1 MDIYII
7 KPEYSL
13 CFDDS
18 EINSISKYCRNSEFQ
33 FLNEESL
40 KFIIQFV
47 DDFSEA
53 DFYMIND
60 AIPVFSIDLYNCIFP
75 AIQSNYECYFINKKI
90 YIEYEGR
97 NYNYVMILPLRI
109 NCIDSEDCSIIED
122 KIGSMNMFKTIDLSD
137 NNIYINENIYEKI
150 SEYRPYGLLIDK
162 YN

>member
-1 MDIYII
+1 MDIYTI

-13 CFDDS
+13 YFDDS
-18 EINSISKYCRNSEFQ
+18 EINSISEYCINSEFQ
-33 FLNEESL
+33 FLNEGPL
-40 KFIIQFV
+40 KFKIQFG

-53 DFYMIND
+53 DFYIINN
-60 AIPVFSIDLYNCIFP
+60 AVPVFSIDLYNCILS

-109 NCIDSEDCSIIED
+109 NCIDSEDFSIIED
-122 KIGSMNMFKTIDLSD
+122 KIGSMNMFKTIDTSD
-137 NNIYINENIYEKI
+137 NSIYINEKIYKKI